1 MNGPKFTKLLWT
13 KRHALP
19 LSKLDGEDFVREK
32 TNDNNRFTENV
43 YTFPRKFALNNGMN
57 NNSNEQIH
65 GNGTDN
71 EQFMII
77 VCSPNVPNGKGL
89 HCYSHFTFT
98 MAKAFGYDGT
108 MLV

>member
-1 MNGPKFTKLLWT
+1 MDETSCYQNWIGKFSLE
-13 KRHALP
+13 KRQMIIIISLQMC
-19 LSKLDGEDFVREK
+19 VI
-32 TNDNNRFTENV
+32 
-43 YTFPRKFALNNGMN
+43 FPRKLTLKTERN

-89 HCYSHFTFT
+89 HCYSHWQKQLD
-98 MAKAFGYDGT
+98 M
-108 MLV
+108 ME

>member
-1 MNGPKFTKLLWT
+1 MV
-13 KRHALP
+13 
-19 LSKLDGEDFVREK
+19 LSKLDGVFRRCRIKFYVLLEK

-43 YTFPRKFALNNGMN
+43 CILFAENGRMPNEMN

-77 VCSPNVPNGKGL
+77 VCSPNVE
-89 HCYSHFTFT
+89 CYE
-98 MAKAFGYDGT
+98 
-108 MLV
+108 